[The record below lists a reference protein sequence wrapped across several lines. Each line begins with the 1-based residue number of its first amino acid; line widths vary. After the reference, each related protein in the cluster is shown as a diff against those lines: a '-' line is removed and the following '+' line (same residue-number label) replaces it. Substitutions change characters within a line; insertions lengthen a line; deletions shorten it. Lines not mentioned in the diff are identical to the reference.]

1 MTEAP
6 GGHRSKLT
14 RRGTLA
20 VVAGAVALLIA
31 IVVIASS
38 GSDDSS
44 SAGRTT
50 APTSTE
56 ATTTTAPGII
66 TTVAGNVTQ
75 IVDAGHFVVND
86 GQTDYTIVTS
96 AATKLVD
103 VNGAPMTADSI
114 SVAGLVQVTGTV
126 KDKTIEA
133 DRIVLPAASTPA
145 TGPSVSSSE
154 PSESSVSSESSETSQ
169 P

>member
-1 MTEAP
+1 VTQAP
-6 GGHRSKLT
+6 EGRRSKLT

-20 VVAGAVALLIA
+20 VVAGAVALIIA
-31 IVVIASS
+31 ILVIASS
-38 GSDDSS
+38 RSNSS

-50 APTSTE
+50 TPTSTE
-56 ATTTTAPGII
+56 ATTTTAPGIL
-66 TTVAGNVTQ
+66 TTVAGPVRQ
-75 IVDAGHFVVND
+75 ILDTDHFVIND

-114 SVAGLVQVTGTV
+114 TVAGLVQVTGTV
-126 KDKTIEA
+126 DGTTIDAET
-133 DRIVLPAASTPA
+133 IVLPAAAPA
-145 TGPSVSSSE
+145 PSVSSSE
-154 PSESSVSSESSETSQ
+154 PSESSVSSETSQ